1 MGRDATAKDKEM
13 HSSLQLCNEAVVRG
27 IRFLPVDLRKSD
39 ATKFLPEKDGIRL
52 PFASIAGLGESAA
65 MNIMHARDNEDIF
78 SIEDLKQAGKL
89 SKAVVELLDK
99 NGVLKG
105 MSETNQL
112 SFGDVGGLSSSTP
125 KKKEE
130 KPKKQEAPADGDAD
144 TTTQLSFF

>member
-1 MGRDATAKDKEM
+1 
-13 HSSLQLCNEAVVRG
+13 
-27 IRFLPVDLRKSD
+27 
-39 ATKFLPEKDGIRL
+39 
-52 PFASIAGLGESAA
+52 

-112 SFGDVGGLSSSTP
+112 SFGDVGGLSSAP
-125 KKKEE
+125 KKAEE
-130 KPKKQEAPADGDAD
+130 KPKKAEPPKEAAIEDD
-144 TTTQLSFF
+144 TTQLSFF

>member
-65 MNIMHARDNEDIF
+65 VNIMHARDNEDIF

-112 SFGDVGGLSSSTP
+112 SFGDVGGLSSSAP

-130 KPKKQEAPADGDAD
+130 KPAD
-144 TTTQLSFF
+144 